1 MDHYQ
6 NCLYSVQNLIKEI
19 LKQMLKIVPSY
30 NRRHDTVGKPA
41 ERIIYL
47 CTEWEVYLLTD
58 DFVNALRDNIHNMCP
73 YYLLMYLH

>member
-1 MDHYQ
+1 MWINQIKSLQNINLVKMDHYQ
-6 NCLYSVQNLIKEI
+6 NCLYFVQNLIKEF

-47 CTEWEVYLLTD
+47 CTE
-58 DFVNALRDNIHNMCP
+58 
-73 YYLLMYLH
+73 